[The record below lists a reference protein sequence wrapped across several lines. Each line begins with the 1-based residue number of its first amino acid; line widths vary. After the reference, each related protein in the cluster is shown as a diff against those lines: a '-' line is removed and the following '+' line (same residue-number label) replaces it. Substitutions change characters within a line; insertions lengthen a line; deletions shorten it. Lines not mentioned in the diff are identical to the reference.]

1 MEKKKIGKTTKK
13 WTPREKKSQAT
24 IKLNIQIVWN
34 WNSKIQGLKTNKQK
48 VFEFST
54 ESQMP
59 KQNGKKYNQEYY
71 NKKVLNKKNEKIE
84 EKSNLNL
91 TPHTTVFHQF
101 PIEAMIGPGTELALK
116 QYSVFQEINSFKCL
130 SLLYLSAL
138 LRGVATNMVCATP
151 SVSSSIRRFY
161 ACNAPPLPPP
171 EPTPNP

>member
-1 MEKKKIGKTTKK
+1 LNFKCQNKTEKNIIKNTTTK
-13 WTPREKKSQAT
+13 S
-24 IKLNIQIVWN
+24 IKQ
-34 WNSKIQGLKTNKQK
+34 
-48 VFEFST
+48 
-54 ESQMP
+54 
-59 KQNGKKYNQEYY
+59 
-71 NKKVLNKKNEKIE
+71 KNEKIE

-138 LRGVATNMVCATP
+138 LRGVATQEYGLCHALSIKQHP
-151 SVSSSIRRFY
+151 SILCLQCPS
-161 ACNAPPLPPP
+161 PPI

>member
-1 MEKKKIGKTTKK
+1 
-13 WTPREKKSQAT
+13 
-24 IKLNIQIVWN
+24 
-34 WNSKIQGLKTNKQK
+34 
-48 VFEFST
+48 
-54 ESQMP
+54 MP

-71 NKKVLNKKNEKIE
+71 NKKVLNKKKNEKIE

-138 LRGVATNMVCATP
+138 LRGVGTNMVCATP

-161 ACNAPPLPPP
+161 ACNAPPLPPSP
-171 EPTPNP
+171 PK